1 MRFDLNGQAMW
12 AVALLTDR
20 FLGIAN
26 EVQFRGE
33 HQPIIKIFAC
43 CKGSKWIVTV
53 KDNGVGIP
61 SDVFDK
67 IFGIFQRL
75 DSGRQVEGTGIG
87 LALCKKIVELHD
99 GRIWVE
105 STVNEGTA
113 FYFTLSPSL
122 DQVEDCMPEAVAI
135 ASQSS

>member
-1 MRFDLNGQAMW
+1 
-12 AVALLTDR
+12 
-20 FLGIAN
+20 
-26 EVQFRGE
+26 
-33 HQPIIKIFAC
+33 
-43 CKGSKWIVTV
+43 VTV

-61 SDVFDK
+61 SDAFEK
-67 IFGIFQRL
+67 IFGIFQRI
-75 DSGRQVEGTGIG
+75 DNGTQVEGTGIG

-113 FYFTLSPSL
+113 FHFTLSPCL
-122 DQVEDCMPEAVAI
+122 NKVDEVMPEAVAM